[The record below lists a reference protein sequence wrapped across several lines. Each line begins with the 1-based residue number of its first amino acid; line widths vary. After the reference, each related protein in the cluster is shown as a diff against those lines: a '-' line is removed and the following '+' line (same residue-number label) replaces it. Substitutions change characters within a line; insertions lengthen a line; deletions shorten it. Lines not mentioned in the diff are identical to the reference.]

1 MCPPSRHHHA
11 SYAEDGGQIRL
22 TISPEIDSSCFT
34 QITSFFFSR
43 FNNRGD
49 DYYKNNNSEKY
60 YRDDE
65 SYIENNDTKQL
76 ISNVFEDRLNEKFY
90 QDNNKDKDKDNS
102 RFDRSGVYSPC
113 CSSSASSTYNNDDYE
128 YNENDYCH
136 GVNSSMRNIDDF
148 PDFNE
153 KLQQQNNNNTHLS
166 KQNTN
171 VSSLIYSDST
181 SVSTVETTLLRDFQ
195 FKSRQNQLNSEF
207 TTSTKKFDS
216 SKRLN
221 ELRRLMWRYK
231 IGVYI
236 IPSEDEH
243 QSEYTASKDQRRSFI
258 SGFTGSAGIAVVTLD
273 KDGSNFE
280 TGDFKGEAALST
292 DGRYF
297 LQATNQLD
305 DNWVLL
311 KQGVKGDLGWQ
322 DWALSKSLVSKYR
335 SVAVDPKLISNN
347 SGNFLKEKCHSLNV
361 EFLPTMDNLIDKV
374 MKFEKFKPIIPKD
387 NSIYPFPIRYSG
399 EDSNSKINK
408 IRNYIQKQHSF
419 AIIISALDD
428 IAWLFNLRGNDIEY
442 NPVFFSYVI
451 LTLNG
456 IYFYTDKSK
465 FTKETIDVLSDINEL
480 HVKNYKLFWEDLP
493 GLETNDPTMKTI
505 RLPPTSSYALNLN
518 VPSTYKIKYDSIV
531 VEMKGIKNSVEIEGH
546 RFAQLKDGIALTR
559 FFAWLQ
565 ESLIKDNLEI
575 DELQAGERCEF
586 YRSILSD
593 YKGLSFDTISSS
605 GKNAS
610 IIHYSPTLED
620 FSIIDPKKIY
630 LCDSGAQ
637 YLDGTTDITRTV
649 HFMDPTEEEIKAYTL
664 VLKGHLQVAMARFP
678 RGTDSSV
685 LDFLAREP
693 LYLEGMNYK
702 HGTGH
707 GIGTF
712 LCVHEGPCGIGSA
725 AYGYKPLVPGNII
738 SDEPGYYKDN
748 EFGIRIESDILVV
761 ESNNRGDEDG
771 SNGDFFLEFEYLTK
785 VPFCRKL
792 IDLKLLNKD
801 QISWINEYYLN
812 LRDEIIPQLEKLND
826 KRAIDWLLNETTPFE
841 FT

>member
-1 MCPPSRHHHA
+1 MCPPNRHY
-11 SYAEDGGQIRL
+11 SPYTEDGGQIRL

-43 FNNRGD
+43 FNN
-49 DYYKNNNSEKY
+49 KSNNDNNDNEKY

-65 SYIENNDTKQL
+65 SYTENNDNKQL

-90 QDNNKDKDKDNS
+90 QDSSNNNNNISK
-102 RFDRSGVYSPC
+102 FDRSGIYSPC

-136 GVNSSMRNIDDF
+136 GFNTMRNIDDF
-148 PDFNE
+148 NE
-153 KLQQQNNNNTHLS
+153 KISPNNNTTTTNANNLT

-171 VSSLIYSDST
+171 ISSLVYSDSS
-181 SVSTVETTLLRDFQ
+181 SVSTVENTLLRDFQ
-195 FKSRQNQLNSEF
+195 FKSKQNQLNSEF
-207 TTSTKKFDS
+207 LTSNKKFDS

-221 ELRRLMWRYK
+221 ELRKLMWKNK

-280 TGDFKGEAALST
+280 LNDFKGEAALST

-311 KQGVKGDLGWQ
+311 KQGIKGDLGWQ

-335 SVAVDPKLISNN
+335 SVSVDPKLISNS

-374 MKFEKFKPIIPKD
+374 MNFEKFKPILPND
-387 NSIYPFPIRYSG
+387 NSIYPFEIKYSG

-408 IRNYIQKQHSF
+408 LRNYIQRQHSF

-428 IAWLFNLRGNDIEY
+428 IAWLLNLRGNDIEY
-442 NPVFFSYVI
+442 NPVFFSYII

-456 IYFYTDKSK
+456 IYLYTDKSK
-465 FTKETIDVLSDINEL
+465 FTNETTRYLSSIKGL
-480 HVKNYKLFWEDLP
+480 TIKNYKNFWDDLP
-493 GLETNDPTMKTI
+493 GLETNDPTMKKI
-505 RLPPTSSYALNLN
+505 KLPKTSSYALNLV
-518 VPSTYKIKYDSIV
+518 VPSIYDIEYDSIV
-531 VEMKGIKNSVEIEGH
+531 VEMKGIKNDVEIEGH

-565 ESLIKDNLEI
+565 DSLINENLQI
-575 DELQAGERCEF
+575 DELQASERCEF

-610 IIHYSPTLED
+610 IIHYSPTIED
-620 FSIIDPKKIY
+620 FSIINPEKIY

-649 HFMDPTEEEIKAYTL
+649 HYMEPTKEEIKAYTL
-664 VLKGHLQVAMARFP
+664 VLKGHLQIAMARFP
-678 RGTDSSV
+678 LGTDSSV

-712 LCVHEGPCGIGSA
+712 LCVHEGPCGIGSN

-748 EFGIRIESDILVV
+748 EFGIRIESDILVIKS
-761 ESNNRGDEDG
+761 EKRSDDEEEND
-771 SNGDFFLEFEYLTK
+771 SFLEFEYLTK
-785 VPFCRKL
+785 LPFCRKL
-792 IDLKLLNKD
+792 IDLNLLNKD
-801 QISWINEYYLN
+801 QIKWINEYYLN
-812 LRDEIIPQLEKLND
+812 LRYEIIPQLEKLND
-826 KRAIDWLLNETTPFE
+826 KRAIDWLLNETNPF
-841 FT
+841 